1 LKSPHLTELSF
12 KPPLGG
18 SLQTRTDNT
27 AADRLFSRFALR
39 RVTNS
44 RRQRGLKDMKP
55 ENRVLVLTKEEIESV
70 LTIEDT
76 IEVVEEGFKAFNS
89 GRAVVPFPVALQVPD
104 HNGDIHI
111 KPGYIKGYDTYTV
124 KIASGFYDNPKL
136 NLPTSHGML
145 LLFDS
150 KTGFPL
156 CFEVDRCY
164 LTDLRTAAAG
174 AVAARALSKK
184 SVSKVAVIG
193 TGTQARL
200 QIEALS
206 KVRKFDELRVWGRNP
221 ERVKQYVADMKKIL
235 NAKIV
240 AARTAEEAVV
250 GSEIVV
256 TATMTSSPLVKAAWI
271 GKGTHITAMGSDS
284 PEKQE
289 LETAVLAKADKIVV
303 DSLKQCAGLGEVH
316 HALSDGTIAEK
327 DIHAELGEVLLGKK
341 KGRESDD
348 EITICDLTGIAVQDV
363 VTSQLVYE
371 RALKKKIGTYVSV

>member
-1 LKSPHLTELSF
+1 
-12 KPPLGG
+12 
-18 SLQTRTDNT
+18 
-27 AADRLFSRFALR
+27 
-39 RVTNS
+39 
-44 RRQRGLKDMKP
+44 M
-55 ENRVLVLTKEEIESV
+55 VLTKEEIESV
-70 LTIEDT
+70 LTIEDA
-76 IEVVEEGFKAFNS
+76 IDAVENGFKAYNS
-89 GRAVVPFPVALQVPD
+89 GRAVIPFPVALQVPD

-136 NLPTSHGML
+136 GLATSHGML

-156 CFEVDRCY
+156 CFEVDRCF

-174 AVAARALSKK
+174 AVAARALAKK
-184 SVSKVAVIG
+184 SVRRVAVIG

-221 ERVKQYVADMKKIL
+221 ENVKKYIADMRKIL
-235 NAKIV
+235 TAKI
-240 AARTAEEAVV
+240 APAKTIEEAVV

-256 TATMTSSPLVKAAWI
+256 TTTMSSTPLVKAAWI
-271 GKGTHITAMGSDS
+271 GSGTHITAMGSDS

-289 LETAVLAKADKIVV
+289 LDTALLGKADKIVV
-303 DSLKQCAGLGEVH
+303 DSLKQCAQLGEVH
-316 HALSDGTIAEK
+316 HALEDGTITEK
-327 DIHAELGEVLLGKK
+327 DVHAELGEVLLGRKA
-341 KGRESDD
+341 GRESDD

-371 RALKKKIGTYVSV
+371 RALKKKIGSYVGV

>member
-1 LKSPHLTELSF
+1 
-12 KPPLGG
+12 
-18 SLQTRTDNT
+18 
-27 AADRLFSRFALR
+27 
-39 RVTNS
+39 
-44 RRQRGLKDMKP
+44 
-55 ENRVLVLTKEEIESV
+55 LVLTKEEIESV
-70 LTIEDT
+70 LTIEDA
-76 IEVVEEGFKAFNS
+76 IDAVENGFKAYNS
-89 GRAVVPFPVALQVPD
+89 GRAVIPFPVALQVPD

-136 NLPTSHGML
+136 GLATSHGML

-156 CFEVDRCY
+156 CFEVDRCF

-174 AVAARALSKK
+174 AVAARALAKK
-184 SVSKVAVIG
+184 SVRRVAVIG

-221 ERVKQYVADMKKIL
+221 ENVKKYIADMRKIL
-235 NAKIV
+235 TAKI
-240 AARTAEEAVV
+240 APAKTIEEAVV

-256 TATMTSSPLVKAAWI
+256 TTTMSSTPLVKAAWI
-271 GKGTHITAMGSDS
+271 GSGTHITAMGSDS

-289 LETAVLAKADKIVV
+289 LDTALLGKADKIVV
-303 DSLKQCAGLGEVH
+303 DSLKQCAQLGEVH
-316 HALSDGTIAEK
+316 HALEDGTITEK
-327 DIHAELGEVLLGKK
+327 DVHAELGEVLLGRKA
-341 KGRESDD
+341 GRESDD

-371 RALKKKIGTYVSV
+371 RALKKKIGSYVGV